1 MKQNCRTGMVGAGV
15 GRALDVRALVK
26 VLAISVLMMCATLF
40 GAFGPAQ
47 AWAEGLSEAPAHTKR
62 VSSQNEDGSY
72 TLSLDVTGQSETSEE
87 SKPADV
93 IVVLDISNSMN
104 EYFRGNQT
112 RLDVAKNRINEL
124 IDGVLAS
131 GSDNRVAIATF
142 EGNTSSAFFVEW
154 DYAYNDSSVVVDW
167 ATSGEAGAAKRTVN
181 AISTPD
187 GGILVNNGSGGTN
200 WQAGVRSANELL
212 SSRRQDA
219 ETYVVFI
226 SDGNPGYYYGRGL
239 IGGDGWPHVDDGY
252 TVGVG
257 SPSNWQQS
265 KPAYDAAVKE
275 ANSWTADNFYSVSI
289 GGDVDRMESFAND
302 LGGEYFDG
310 TTADGFESAIDSIIS
325 SITHNY
331 TYQNVSITD
340 TLSEWVTLQ
349 NGVEDDGTIQ
359 NAQITAAWADPEA
372 HQGEEAPTVP
382 EGTTFKRQSDGS
394 LKLAFPGSFKLQDGV
409 TYTVS
414 FNVTLAQK
422 AYDEKGGQNVPTN
435 SGATVAYSIVTDD
448 QAGDLQTSPYET
460 PEVAVP
466 ASELTI
472 TKKWS
477 DGNENHADDSVTV
490 QIKQDD
496 KNYGEP
502 QVLSAENGW
511 SVTVS
516 APAGPDG
523 HIYTV
528 EEQALEGYT
537 SEVEPGSL
545 EFKGLSSKSGA
556 FTVTNAPTTG
566 TLVISKVLEKSDLA
580 APDSIFTFKVTVDGA
595 GNNTYGDV
603 QFTNNVA
610 TVTLKAGEIKEIAGL
625 PKNAA
630 FSVEETNLPTG
641 FVQKSVTDDSGDN
654 KSDGK
659 GTVEASKTA
668 TVTVTNEYQGVGL
681 KIFKYTTDDG
691 TKTPLPNAEF
701 TVTNDSGYS
710 KTVKTGDDGYA
721 SFTGLGDGVY
731 TISETKVPAG
741 FSKAPDRTLTITGD
755 TAKLAY
761 KDSGELIGD
770 PIKLAGGVFSIS
782 IENTGV
788 SSLPTT
794 GGSGSIVIPAIGVSM
809 VAVAG
814 WYLAR
819 KAKITR

>member
-1 MKQNCRTGMVGAGV
+1 MVGAGV

-93 IVVLDISNSMN
+93 IVVLDMSASMSDPMGGGGRGERIQAAKNAIYSLSNSILSS
-104 EYFRGNQT
+104 
-112 RLDVAKNRINEL
+112 RLDNRI
-124 IDGVLAS
+124 
-131 GSDNRVAIATF
+131 
-142 EGNTSSAFFVEW
+142 
-154 DYAYNDSSVVVDW
+154 SVV
-167 ATSGEAGAAKRTVN
+167 TFAGDGDYRLPIIGWTGGPYDDADVIQSWTNSASRVN
-181 AISTPD
+181 QAVGSLRVPD
-187 GGILVNNGSGGTN
+187 SAGTN
-200 WQAGVRSANELL
+200 WEAGMYEAGTLL
-212 SSRRQDA
+212 SSARADA

-226 SDGNPGYYYGRGL
+226 SDGNPGYYYQENGYTQ
-239 IGGDGWPHVDDGY
+239 GDGNPGNGY
-252 TVGVG
+252 NQTAYNHAVNRAKALDADHFYAVSVGGNPSMMSQLAFDVTG
-257 SPSNWQQS
+257 SR
-265 KPAYDAAVKE
+265 
-275 ANSWTADNFYSVSI
+275 DNYYNGTS
-289 GGDVDRMESFAND
+289 ETD
-302 LGGEYFDG
+302 LQR
-310 TTADGFESAIDSIIS
+310 AIDSIIS

-349 NGVEDDGTIQ
+349 NDVGGDGAIQ

-372 HQGEEAPTVP
+372 HQGEQAPTVP

-394 LKLAFPGSFKLQDGV
+394 LKLAFPENFKLQDGV

-414 FNVTLAQK
+414 FNVTLTQK

-477 DGNENHADDSVTV
+477 DGNENHTGDSVSV

-496 KNYGEP
+496 NNYGEA

-516 APAGPDG
+516 VPAGPDG
-523 HIYTV
+523 HTYTV
-528 EEQALEGYT
+528 EEQTVEGYT

-545 EFKGLSSKSGA
+545 ELKGLSSKSGT

-566 TLVISKVLEKSDLA
+566 TLVISKVLEKSDLT
-580 APDSIFTFKVTVDGA
+580 APDATFTFKVTVDGA
-595 GNNTYGDV
+595 GNNSYGDV

-610 TVTLKAGEIKEIAGL
+610 TVTLKAGETKEIAGL

-641 FVQKSVTDDSGDN
+641 FAQKSVADDSGDN
-654 KSDGK
+654 KADGK

-701 TVTNDSGYS
+701 TVTNESGNS
-710 KTVKTGDDGYA
+710 RTAKTDNDGYA

-741 FSKAPDRTLTITGD
+741 FSKAPDRTLTINGD
-755 TAKLAY
+755 TATLAY
-761 KDSGELIGD
+761 KESGELIGE
-770 PIKLAGGVFSIS
+770 PIKLADGVFSIS

-794 GGSGSIVIPAIGVSM
+794 GGSGSIVIPAMGVSM